1 MKEEKMKQFFRNQSL
16 SIKLL
21 VAPLIIIVFMILM
34 GAAAYFNLSN
44 QRSAIVDIF
53 DNHFKPYQTSAT
65 MVKDIANVH
74 TNLYK
79 VISWANAKFDEGKI
93 NLLGK
98 EQIAA
103 LEQTT
108 NTIGKTL
115 QAKGLSEEEKAL
127 FQTIMNHLA
136 QYKKACFSAI
146 DLASSD
152 LNYATMFMET
162 ADEKFQILNKSLHD
176 LLDLETGLS
185 QSSYD
190 YSLRNF
196 NTALKLFILILGIA
210 IGLSVLVSFFTARL
224 ITRPVRETMEV
235 IQTIAEGD
243 LTQEIELTS
252 RDEIGQL
259 AQSVNTMRM
268 RMGETVGQSVVMS
281 QSLSEAASEQAA
293 SLEETSSSLEE
304 MTSMTK
310 QNAGH
315 AAEANNLMA
324 AAQQIIEKANISM
337 NELTGSMKEIAT
349 GSEETQKIVKTI
361 DEIAF
366 QTNLLA
372 LNAAV
377 EAARAGEAGAGFA
390 VVAEEVRNLAMRA
403 AESAKN
409 TSSLIENIV
418 KKIKNGE
425 KLVGV
430 SNEAFKEIMG
440 SSTKVVKLI
449 AEIAAA
455 SQEQSHGIDQINRA
469 VSEMNGLTQHNASGA
484 EEMASIMAMFKTNH
498 DSPDTFSHQK
508 KAVGSKAPMGIGQKL
523 MIAPS

>member
-1 MKEEKMKQFFRNQSL
+1 MKQFFLNQTL
-16 SIKLL
+16 SRKLL
-21 VAPLIIIVFMILM
+21 FAPLAIIIFMVIL
-34 GAAAYFNLSN
+34 GAVAYLNLSN
-44 QRSAIVDIF
+44 QRSVIVDIF

-65 MVKDIANVH
+65 IVKDIANVH
-74 TNLYK
+74 SNLYK
-79 VISWANAKFDEGKI
+79 VISWANAKYEEGKI

-98 EQIAA
+98 EQLAT
-103 LEQTT
+103 LERTA
-108 NTIGKTL
+108 NIIGQSL
-115 QAKGLSEEEKAL
+115 QKKGLSEEEQTL
-127 FQTIMNHLA
+127 FHTIMDHLT
-136 QYKKACFSAI
+136 QYKKACSSAI

-176 LLDLETGLS
+176 LLDLESSLS
-185 QSSYD
+185 QASYD
-190 YSLRNF
+190 YSLKNF
-196 NTALKLFILILGIA
+196 NSALRLFILILAIA
-210 IGLSVLVSFFTARL
+210 IGFSIVVSLFTARL
-224 ITRPVRETMEV
+224 ITRPVKETMQV

-243 LTQEIELTS
+243 LTREIELTS

-259 AQSVNTMRM
+259 AQSVNTMRIK
-268 RMGETVGQSVVMS
+268 MGETVGQSVVMS

-310 QNAGH
+310 QNAGN
-315 AAEANNLMA
+315 ANQANDLMA
-324 AAQQIIEKANISM
+324 AAQQTIEKANLSM

-418 KKIKNGE
+418 KKIRNGE

-430 SNEAFKEIMG
+430 TNEAFKEITG

-449 AEIAAA
+449 AEIASA

-484 EEMASIMAMFKTNH
+484 EELASIMAMFRTNH
-498 DSPDTFSHQK
+498 DSSEISHDRK
-508 KAVGSKAPMGIGQKL
+508 KAVKNRTSRGIRQEL
-523 MIAPS
+523 MVSPS

>member
-1 MKEEKMKQFFRNQSL
+1 MKQFFLNQTL
-16 SIKLL
+16 SRKLL
-21 VAPLIIIVFMILM
+21 FAPLAIIIFMVIL
-34 GAAAYFNLSN
+34 GAVAYLNLSN
-44 QRSAIVDIF
+44 QRSVIVDIF

-65 MVKDIANVH
+65 IVKDIANVH
-74 TNLYK
+74 SNLYK
-79 VISWANAKFDEGKI
+79 VISWANAKYEEGKI

-98 EQIAA
+98 EQLAT
-103 LEQTT
+103 LERTA
-108 NTIGKTL
+108 NIIGQSL
-115 QAKGLSEEEKAL
+115 QKKGLSEEEQTL
-127 FQTIMNHLA
+127 FHTIMDHLT
-136 QYKKACFSAI
+136 QYKKACSSAI

-176 LLDLETGLS
+176 LLDLESSLS
-185 QSSYD
+185 QASYD
-190 YSLRNF
+190 YSLKNF
-196 NTALKLFILILGIA
+196 NSALRLFILILAIA
-210 IGLSVLVSFFTARL
+210 IGFSIVVSLFTARL
-224 ITRPVRETMEV
+224 ITRPVKETMQV

-243 LTQEIELTS
+243 LTREIELTS

-259 AQSVNTMRM
+259 AQSVNTMRIK
-268 RMGETVGQSVVMS
+268 MGETVGQSVVMS

-310 QNAGH
+310 QNAGN
-315 AAEANNLMA
+315 ANQANDLMA
-324 AAQQIIEKANISM
+324 AAQQTIEKANLSM

-418 KKIKNGE
+418 KKIRNGE

-430 SNEAFKEIMG
+430 TNEAFKEITG

-449 AEIAAA
+449 AEIASA

-484 EEMASIMAMFKTNH
+484 EELASIMAMFRTNH
-498 DSPDTFSHQK
+498 DSPEIFRDRK
-508 KAVGSKAPMGIGQKL
+508 KAVKDRTSRGMRQEL
-523 MIAPS
+523 MVSPS